1 MWTSVLYFNNKEESS
16 NGSKCWLQETII
28 LQNNMKN
35 KPSLGFEV
43 HYIVFLLDVNESCIN
58 MMNIY
63 ETATTDKRC
72 LWIY

>member
-1 MWTSVLYFNNKEESS
+1 
-16 NGSKCWLQETII
+16 
-28 LQNNMKN
+28 MKN

-43 HYIVFLLDVNESCIN
+43 HYIIFLLDVNESCIN

-72 LWIY
+72 RYIYFLIGVELKI